1 MGTNTATRD
10 WFFGCRLIFHEGDD
24 WPTCFDQ
31 APRPI
36 VLVKSAM
43 CEQCEELDKKISH
56 YRKLASSL
64 SDEPTLLGIKKLIE
78 KAEARKRALHPDQPA
93 D

>member
-1 MGTNTATRD
+1 
-10 WFFGCRLIFHEGDD
+10 
-24 WPTCFDQ
+24 
-31 APRPI
+31 
-36 VLVKSAM
+36 M
-43 CEQCEELDKKISH
+43 CEKCEELDKKISH

-64 SDEPTLLGIKKLIE
+64 TDEPTLLGIKKLIE

>member
-1 MGTNTATRD
+1 MAYVLRQAT
-10 WFFGCRLIFHEGDD
+10 
-24 WPTCFDQ
+24 
-31 APRPI
+31 RPI

-64 SDEPTLLGIKKLIE
+64 TDEPTLLGIKKLIE
-78 KAEARKRALHPDQPA
+78 KAEEVKKQKEKLPA
-93 D
+93 NL

>member
-1 MGTNTATRD
+1 MAYVLRSGTEAHN
-10 WFFGCRLIFHEGDD
+10 
-24 WPTCFDQ
+24 PY
-31 APRPI
+31 
-36 VLVKSAM
+36 VKSAT

-64 SDEPTLLGIKKLIE
+64 TDEPTLLGIKKLIDE
-78 KAEARKRALHPDQPA
+78 AQARKRALHPDQPA

>member
-1 MGTNTATRD
+1 
-10 WFFGCRLIFHEGDD
+10 
-24 WPTCFDQ
+24 
-31 APRPI
+31 
-36 VLVKSAM
+36 M

-64 SDEPTLLGIKKLIE
+64 TDEPTLLGMKKLIE
-78 KAEARKRALHPDQPA
+78 EAEARKRALHPDQPP